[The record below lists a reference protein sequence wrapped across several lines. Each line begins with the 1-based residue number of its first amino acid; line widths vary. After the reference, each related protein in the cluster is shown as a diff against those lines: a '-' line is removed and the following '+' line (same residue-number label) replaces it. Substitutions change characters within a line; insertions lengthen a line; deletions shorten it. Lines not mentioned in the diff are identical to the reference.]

1 MEHQFAEINGI
12 TLHYVTEGEGKLV
25 LFLHGFPEFWY
36 AWKDLLTEFGRDHQA
51 VAPDMRGYN
60 LSSKPADVA
69 LYKPKLLVEDVRRL
83 IEHLGHDRCILVA
96 HDWGGAVGWGLAMA
110 LPQHVAKL
118 IIINSPHPTPFAREL
133 AHNPEQQRASAYMNF
148 FRTVDAETVIAADDY
163 KWMFRM
169 THGWGGDSW
178 MNDDDLAAY
187 KAAWSQPGAL
197 TGGLNYYRGSPM
209 HPPENDNDRAVLS
222 ALAQDRERFRVNVPT
237 LVIWGMRDSAL
248 LPCLLDGL
256 EDFIPD
262 LTIRRIDDASHWVV
276 HEKPTEVIAA
286 MREFIAR

>member
-148 FRTVDAETVIAADDY
+148 FRTVEAETVIAADDY

-169 THGWGGDSW
+169 THGWGGGSW

-248 LPCLLDGL
+248 LPCLLEGL

-262 LTIRRIDDASHWVV
+262 LAIHRIDDASHWVV
-276 HEKPTEVIAA
+276 HEKPAEVIAA